1 MAVNPVIPMNM
12 LTQSAVGSNL
22 ASLLSAAPT
31 QAAYVAGIPVVLQFY
46 TLLTSTDTPAD
57 IVTDFIVPFNCKVI
71 SWQMVSRVAA
81 TSGGTADVDID
92 LQIGATPITGA
103 VTTVTQA
110 DFETIGL
117 VKAGATITAANTIAA
132 GGTLSVVCTES
143 TVNFT
148 AGAIDIYV
156 YCITTDA
163 TGSLQTANLMA
174 SA

>member
-1 MAVNPVIPMNM
+1 MARVQPPNQMVASQFDNFAAVASMNE
-12 LTQSAVGSNL
+12 
-22 ASLLSAAPT
+22 AAT
-31 QAAYVAGIPVVLQFY
+31 VTGIPVMLGPFY

-57 IVTDFIVPFNCKVI
+57 IVTDFVVPFACNVV
-71 SWQMVSRVAA
+71 SWQMVTRVVG

-110 DFETIGL
+110 DFATIGK

-132 GGTLSVVCTES
+132 GGTFSVVCTES
-143 TVNFT
+143 TTNFT

-156 YCITTDA
+156 YVVATDL
-163 TGSLQTANLMA
+163 TDKMKTANLLA
-174 SA
+174 TS